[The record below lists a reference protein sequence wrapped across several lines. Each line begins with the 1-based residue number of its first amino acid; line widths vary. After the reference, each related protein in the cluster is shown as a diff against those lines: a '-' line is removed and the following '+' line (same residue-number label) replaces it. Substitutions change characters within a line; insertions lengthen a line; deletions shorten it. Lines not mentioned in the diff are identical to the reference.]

1 MKKTTI
7 ISFASFALFSLS
19 TFARAAETISGIP
32 TVVNGTTIMVSG
44 KTIQLYGIKGPKG
57 YVACTWKSKRTMNCA
72 KLATAGL
79 KDITIASTVICRR
92 QNNKTY
98 VCKADGFDLAYGLIH
113 AGWALPTA
121 NAPKSYFAK
130 RDNART
136 NKRGLWRA
144 VNKSGQIVALQIQ

>member
-1 MKKTTI
+1 MKKTI
-7 ISFASFALFSLS
+7 LISLALFSLS
-19 TFARAAETISGIP
+19 TSASAAETISGTP
-32 TVVNGTTIMVSG
+32 TVINGTTMKVSG
-44 KTIQLYGIKGPKG
+44 KTIELYGIKGPKG
-57 YVACTWKSKRTMNCA
+57 HVACAWKSKRMIDCA

-79 KDITIASTVICRR
+79 KDITIASTVICNP
-92 QNNKTY
+92 QTDKTY